1 MTCLVWWRGIQ
12 REASAAGAERGRRG
26 RGWAQRGFTVKDQ
39 YITLCYMGG
48 LAAEEGCDLFDT

>member
-1 MTCLVWWRGIQ
+1 MQLERSEGEEGGAGHRG
-12 REASAAGAERGRRG
+12 GV
-26 RGWAQRGFTVKDQ
+26 TVKEQ